1 MAQFFKPQPKPV
13 SSTQLELRIDSLD
26 HHGVGIGRHQG
37 KALFVEG
44 ALPGERVRVRIR
56 EDRKQYALAELLQ
69 VLQPAAERCAPF
81 CPHYAA
87 CGGCSLQH
95 LPLPLQQQAKSK
107 GVQSLFQRLAGE
119 PLGEPDFMLQG
130 EARAYRRV
138 CRLAIKYDKKARCA
152 RLGFRRRQSTE
163 LVEVDACPVLVSSLS
178 ALIEPLRQL
187 CNQLKSFRDLGHV
200 ELYQTEGRPLVLLR
214 HNGQP
219 GERDRALMLAFAEQR
234 ELDFY
239 LQTEGEPEPLRAEAR
254 PYYQLGEL
262 QLHYQPGDFLQVN
275 AEVNAAL
282 VEQVLTWLAPTSQD
296 KVLDL
301 FCGLGNFTLPL
312 ARQAAEV
319 VGVEGVLAMVRR
331 ARDNAAAAGLSRVRF
346 HQADLS
352 QDIGAEPWAREHF
365 DLVLL
370 DPARPGAQA
379 LMPFLVRQAP
389 RRIVYVSC
397 NPVTAARDSAQ
408 LLAGGYRLSRWGL
421 LDMFPHTGHVETIL
435 LFELPPKSQ
444 R

>member
-1 MAQFFKPQPKPV
+1 MVQFFKPQPKPA
-13 SSTQLELRIDSLD
+13 SSTQLELHIDSLD

-37 KALFVEG
+37 KALFVDG
-44 ALPGERVRVRIR
+44 ALPGERVRVRVR

-69 VLQPAAERCAPF
+69 VLQPAPERIAPF
-81 CPHYAA
+81 CPHYAD

-95 LPLPLQQQAKSK
+95 LPVPLQQQAKGQ
-107 GVQSLFQRLAGE
+107 GVQSLFQRLAGQAI
-119 PLGEPDFMLQG
+119 GEPDFILQG
-130 EARAYRRV
+130 EAQAYRRV
-138 CRLAIKYDKKARCA
+138 CRLAVKYDKKGRCA
-152 RLGFRRRQSTE
+152 RLGFRRRQSSE
-163 LVEVDACPVLVSSLS
+163 LVEIGACPVLVSSLS
-178 ALIEPLRQL
+178 ALIEPVRGL

-219 GERDRALMLAFAEQR
+219 AERDRGLMLAFAEQHD
-234 ELDFY
+234 LDFY
-239 LQTEGEPEPLRAEAR
+239 LQTEGEPLPLRAAGHPSYR
-254 PYYQLGEL
+254 DGDLR
-262 QLHYQPGDFLQVN
+262 LHYLPGDFLQVN
-275 AEVNAAL
+275 AAVNAAL
-282 VEQVLTWLAPTSQD
+282 VAQVLAWLAPTGQD

-331 ARDNAAAAGLSRVRF
+331 ARDNAAAANQERVRF
-346 HQADLS
+346 CHADLS
-352 QDIGAEPWAREHF
+352 QEIGTEPWAREPF

-408 LLAGGYRLSRWGL
+408 LLAGGFRLSRWGL

-435 LFELPPKSQ
+435 LFEHSQ
-444 R
+444 TSQP